1 MNRKSKIL
9 IIDDEP
15 DMLSACAKII
25 SVLGNDPVPV
35 ADVKKA
41 MKFLE
46 EEEFDLIFCDLL
58 MPEHDGME
66 VLEICQ
72 KLAPNTPVIIFS
84 AFGTIDRAVAAM
96 KAGAFDFIEKPF
108 DASNLKIL
116 IEKGL
121 RQRNLLRERVNLLK
135 QLEDKYNFDNII
147 GKSLVMRNVFDMIE
161 NVSKSDAN
169 ILITGES
176 GTGKELIARSIHA
189 RSRRKTKAF
198 VPVNCGAFPENLFEA
213 ELFGYERG
221 AFTGAVHR
229 KIGLIEFADGGT
241 FFLDEVCEL
250 PANLQIKLLRTLQDQ
265 KLRRVGGNDLI
276 QVDIRLISATNQNI
290 EQVLQEETLRKDFY
304 YRLNVINIHVP
315 PLRDR
320 KEDIQLLAE
329 HFLDKCLGSSVKKIN
344 GFTNEVIHA
353 LENYSW
359 PGNVRELE
367 NNIERAVTLA
377 KDNKITLADLS
388 PNVLSNQKAPTFY
401 DGTSLIDLKHK
412 AIEEIEKKYL
422 LVLMEKYKGNITR
435 VAEEAG
441 LTRRHIHRMI
451 NIYKIDPDIWR
462 KN

>member
-1 MNRKSKIL
+1 MNKKSRIL
-9 IIDDEP
+9 IVDDEP
-15 DMLSACAKII
+15 DMLTACAKII
-25 SVLGNDPVPV
+25 SVLGNEPGPVGH
-35 ADVKKA
+35 AKEA
-41 MKFLE
+41 IKFLE

-66 VLEICQ
+66 ILEICQ
-72 KLAPNTPVIIFS
+72 KLAPSTPVIIFS
-84 AFGTIDRAVAAM
+84 AYGTIDRAVTAM

-108 DASNLKIL
+108 DINNLKIL

-121 RQRNLLRERVNLLK
+121 RQRNLYRERVNLLK
-135 QLEDKYNFDNII
+135 QLEDKYHFDNII
-147 GKSLVMRNVFDMIE
+147 GKSLVMRNVFEMIE

-265 KLRRVGGNDLI
+265 KVRRVGGNDLI
-276 QVDIRLISATNQNI
+276 QIDIRLISATNQNI
-290 EQVLQEETLRKDFY
+290 ENALKQEMLRKDFY
-304 YRLNVINIHVP
+304 YRLNVINIQVP
-315 PLRDR
+315 PLRER

-329 HFLDKCLGSSVKKIN
+329 HFLDKCLKSSSKEIS
-344 GFTNEVIHA
+344 GLTNEVIHA
-353 LENYSW
+353 LENYNW

-367 NNIERAVTLA
+367 NNIERAVTLS
-377 KDNKITLADLS
+377 KNNKITLADLPPHLITNNTLQS
-388 PNVLSNQKAPTFY
+388 SY
-401 DGTSLIDLKHK
+401 SGTSLTELKHK
-412 AIEEIEKKYL
+412 AIEEIEKNFLMFL
-422 LVLMEKYKGNITR
+422 LEKFKGNITK

-451 NIYKIDPDIWR
+451 NTYKIDPNTWR
-462 KN
+462 DT

>member
-213 ELFGYERG
+213 ELFGYEKG

-290 EQVLQEETLRKDFY
+290 EQVLKEETLRKDFY

-315 PLRDR
+315 PLRER

-329 HFLDKCLGSSVKKIN
+329 HFLDKCLGSSIKKIN

-388 PNVLSNQKAPTFY
+388 PNVLSNQIAPTFY